1 MTGSFSVD
9 FAALAELRK
18 WPSLNNQRRPD
29 RETYIVA
36 AGPLDQCIREFMAKP
51 EPTRHLYEIHTARQP
66 PLIMDVLSAEHI
78 MELSRLRDVL

>member
-1 MTGSFSVD
+1 MTGPFSVD
-9 FAALAELRK
+9 FAAPAELRK

-29 RETYIVA
+29 RETYIVT

-51 EPTRHLYEIHTARQP
+51 EPTRHLYEIRTARQP

-78 MELSRLRDVL
+78 IELSRLRNFR